1 VSRQRGESL
10 RVRTATTGDLTAAL
24 TVLDGALLVVEF
36 GSLRRAVEAGDVLV
50 AVSTAGTVLGVLVL
64 DGEEITAIAVR
75 RRRRDQ
81 GIGTAL
87 VEAAAGRRER
97 LCAEFDGRVAAFW
110 RSLGF
115 DTEPLAAP
123 DRFRGRCP
131 ADTPEEDGP

>member
-1 VSRQRGESL
+1 VVTAV
-10 RVRTATTGDLTAAL
+10 RVRTATTGDLTTAL
-24 TVLDGALLVVEF
+24 TVLDGALLAVEY

-87 VEAAAGRRER
+87 VEAAAGRREQLR
-97 LCAEFDGRVAAFW
+97 AEFDGRVAPFW

-115 DTEPLAAP
+115 DTEPLGTP
-123 DRFRGRCP
+123 DRFRGRYP
-131 ADTPEEDGP
+131 ADTPEEDDP

>member
-1 VSRQRGESL
+1 MRAV
-10 RVRTATTGDLTAAL
+10 RVRAATTGDLTAAL
-24 TVLDGALLVVEF
+24 TVLDTALLAVELGF
-36 GSLRRAVEAGDVLV
+36 LRRAVEAGDVLV

-87 VEAAAGRRER
+87 VEVAAGRRER
-97 LCAEFDGRVAAFW
+97 LHAEFDRRVAPFW

-115 DTEPLAAP
+115 DTEPLAAS
-123 DRFRGRCP
+123 DRFRGRYP
-131 ADTPEEDGP
+131 ADTPGEDP

>member
-1 VSRQRGESL
+1 M
-10 RVRTATTGDLTAAL
+10 L
-24 TVLDGALLVVEF
+24 TVLDGALLAVEF
-36 GSLRRAVEAGDVLV
+36 GSLRRAVEAGNVLV

-87 VEAAAGRRER
+87 VKAAAGRCER
-97 LCAEFDGRVAAFW
+97 LYAEFDGRVAAFW

-123 DRFRGRCP
+123 DRFRGRYP
-131 ADTPEEDGP
+131 ADTSEDNDP

>member
-1 VSRQRGESL
+1 MRI
-10 RVRTATTGDLTAAL
+10 RTATGAELTAVL
-24 TVLDGALLVVEF
+24 TVLDGALLAVEF
-36 GSLRRAVEAGDVLV
+36 ESLRRAAETGNVLV

-110 RSLGF
+110 QSLGF
-115 DTEPLAAP
+115 DTEPLDAP
-123 DRFRGRCP
+123 DRFRGRYP
-131 ADTPEEDGP
+131 ADTPGDDP